1 MSTLSERLRMVR
13 GGRSRK
19 VFAELYGIHP
29 NSVQRYEEGTRRH
42 VPQGFLEQIITGEKL
57 NPNWLLTGEGP
68 MYAIAPKGD
77 ATPQPHHSS
86 PAGHDTRDE
95 LIEALREQLE
105 MQREHIETLKENAK
119 LATNALQRENEAL
132 RGQLELT
139 KRQVEMLEELLSE
152 ERQKTPQNTVDRIQ
166 AAG

>member
-1 MSTLSERLRMVR
+1 MKTIGDRIRMVR
-13 GGRSRK
+13 GGKSRDY
-19 VFAELYGIHP
+19 FAKLI
-29 NSVQRYEEGTRRH
+29 NTSTASLQRYENGKRTPDLKFIQSL
-42 VPQGFLEQIITGEKL
+42 VQKTGLLET
-57 NPNWLLTGEGP
+57 WLLTGEGP
-68 MYAIAPKGD
+68 MYATAPKGD

-119 LATNALQRENEAL
+119 LATDALQRENEAL

-139 KRQVEMLEELLSE
+139 RQQVEMLEELLSE

>member
-1 MSTLSERLRMVR
+1 
-13 GGRSRK
+13 
-19 VFAELYGIHP
+19 
-29 NSVQRYEEGTRRH
+29 
-42 VPQGFLEQIITGEKL
+42 
-57 NPNWLLTGEGP
+57 
-68 MYAIAPKGD
+68 
-77 ATPQPHHSS
+77 
-86 PAGHDTRDE
+86 
-95 LIEALREQLE
+95 

>member
-1 MSTLSERLRMVR
+1 
-13 GGRSRK
+13 
-19 VFAELYGIHP
+19 
-29 NSVQRYEEGTRRH
+29 
-42 VPQGFLEQIITGEKL
+42 
-57 NPNWLLTGEGP
+57 
-68 MYAIAPKGD
+68 
-77 ATPQPHHSS
+77 
-86 PAGHDTRDE
+86 
-95 LIEALREQLE
+95 

-119 LATNALQRENEAL
+119 LTTDALQRENEAL